1 MVNVLQGLFK
11 PGSVQ
16 HGPNVSVLDVIDL
29 KKPFSLYQYTMYTIA
44 RLSTRLP
51 SSRGIVCMSS
61 NEKSGRDAAKLKT
74 AVNRVKAASK
84 QKRDKLVKELQT
96 AVDNIDRIARE
107 EVEFIKT
114 LFDDDSDTDDVTY
127 DEIDDIVI
135 FRDDK

>member
-1 MVNVLQGLFK
+1 
-11 PGSVQ
+11 
-16 HGPNVSVLDVIDL
+16 
-29 KKPFSLYQYTMYTIA
+29 MYTIA

>member
-1 MVNVLQGLFK
+1 
-11 PGSVQ
+11 
-16 HGPNVSVLDVIDL
+16 
-29 KKPFSLYQYTMYTIA
+29 
-44 RLSTRLP
+44 
-51 SSRGIVCMSS
+51 MSS